1 MVKENCWARPPGGG
15 TERAP
20 SPHLLQHLSGKLQL
34 AQLLSVCSRH
44 LGVGPSQ
51 VLLLER
57 EGEGQQRQRQPQRP
71 QSWCFWVPAHLGLD
85 ALLQGSHSGPLG
97 GRACLGGTQG
107 AAVGFC
113 LQLVVL
119 GREERTAG
127 WWSVGA
133 AGPGRPGAW
142 QRQGGRADKEGQTA
156 VEPLTWRAACR
167 SWERRDAVALSCSRP
182 RISCSSLCPGRGE
195 NQGGQVVPLTGLTSS
210 RAPPGPQAAVGRVVW
225 ETAHPLPGP
234 RGLGLGDISPLPPGR
249 SICSLGLG

>member
-51 VLLLER
+51 VLLL
-57 EGEGQQRQRQPQRP
+57 
-71 QSWCFWVPAHLGLD
+71 GLD

-127 WWSVGA
+127 WWSVGE

-210 RAPPGPQAAVGRVVW
+210 RAPPGPQTAVGRVV
-225 ETAHPLPGP
+225 
-234 RGLGLGDISPLPPGR
+234 
-249 SICSLGLG
+249 